1 MIHLKPYQEKAVRSL
16 VEGAT
21 ELLQES
27 KRRQPLLLK
36 APTGS
41 GKTVVMAAFLDQFTR
56 SIETDDTVRQ
66 KRYAFL
72 WIAPMKLHEQSYQR
86 LKGFYAE
93 IRSLRPVKFDDVAS
107 GAMNTNEI
115 LFVNWE
121 SINSED
127 NVLWRMN
134 EQGRTIPDLV
144 QRTKASGVEVIIVI
158 DEYHL
163 FAHNGTRSEAVLKT
177 LDARLEI
184 AVTAT
189 PPPEFITKAA
199 NTGRMVKMTT
209 GEVIKAGMIKKGVRL
224 NPDLDPAAQDG
235 RTLDAVLLRTAL
247 TRRKALRDAY
257 GSLGVNIN
265 PLLLI
270 QLPNDNKS
278 LNDDDR
284 AKKDVVLFELDKL
297 GYSTDNKR
305 LAVWL
310 SDGKDKI
317 NLEGL
322 EEAMSGVEVLLF
334 KQAIAQGWDCPRAAV
349 LLIYRELRQEQFSV
363 QTVGRILR
371 MPEQHHYERDELNY
385 GYVYTNLSQNMI
397 RIVAEDAEYFSENLA
412 KRRAMYADVALD
424 LTADYVNSRLER
436 NRLGAKYYRALEMTA
451 QSYFGFAKDF
461 TDVPSG
467 ADAAESPFERNIRA
481 LQAKMIRTDVK
492 NIEVSVAANLEFELD
507 EAYNKGGVEVDA
519 VHKARFAR
527 TKEELQAAFWRF
539 CAEQCGSYAKA
550 ESIPIMDADVKRLL
564 LRYCNFDDYAAMRI
578 VLETNNSLHFTELLA
593 QSLEQYAKLQQEA
606 ALKRKQ
612 RVEAFTWSVP
622 KERSYNSTVFA
633 AQERI
638 MQHILEPFYEAQ
650 DASRPERDFVR
661 FLEEQSDYVE
671 WWYKNGDS
679 GREHFSVSYADTN
692 GVLRLF
698 FADFIVML
706 KSGCLCVFDTKTRDS
721 DPLAPAKHNAL
732 LDWAT
737 KRTAEGKKTIGS
749 VILPHGNGEIPVWK
763 YSATSITNTSD
774 ISTWKT
780 LIFSG
785 L

>member
-21 ELLQES
+21 ELLHES
-27 KRRQPLLLK
+27 KRRLPLLLK

-41 GKTVVMAAFLDQFTR
+41 GKTVVMAAFLDRFTR

-86 LKGFYAE
+86 LRGFYAE

-107 GAMNTNEI
+107 GAMKANEI

-144 QRTKASGVEVIIVI
+144 RRTKASGVEVIAVI

-163 FAHNGTRSEAVLKT
+163 FAHNGTRSEAVLKA

-189 PPPEFITKAA
+189 PPQEFAARANKVVMRTK
-199 NTGRMVKMTT
+199 
-209 GEVIKAGMIKKGVRL
+209 EVIDAGMIKKGVRL
-224 NPDLDPAAQDG
+224 NPDLDAAQQENK
-235 RTLDAVLLRTAL
+235 TLDAVLLRTAL
-247 TRRKALRDAY
+247 ARRKALQGAY
-257 GSLGVNIN
+257 SALGVNIN

-270 QLPNDNKS
+270 QLPNDSKS

-284 AKKDVVLFELDKL
+284 AKKDLVLYELEKL
-297 GYSTDNKR
+297 GYTTANKR

-317 NLEGL
+317 NLDGL

-349 LLIYRELRQEQFSV
+349 LLIYRELKQEQFSV

-371 MPEQHHYERDELNY
+371 MPQQHHYERDELNY

-397 RIVAEDAEYFSENLA
+397 RIVAEDADYFSENIA
-412 KRRAMYADVALD
+412 KRRAVYADVALE
-424 LTADYVNSRLER
+424 LTADHVNSRLER

-451 QSYFGFAKDF
+451 QAYFGFVKDF
-461 TDVPSG
+461 TDAPAG
-467 ADAAESPFERNIRA
+467 ADRAESPFERNIRA

-661 FLEEQSDYVE
+661 FLEEQSEYIV

-679 GREHFSVSYADTN
+679 GREHFSISYADTN

-721 DPLAPAKHNAL
+721 DPLAPAKHNAC
-732 LDWAT
+732 W
-737 KRTAEGKKTIGS
+737 IGQ
-749 VILPHGNGEIPVWK
+749 
-763 YSATSITNTSD
+763 
-774 ISTWKT
+774 
-780 LIFSG
+780 
-785 L
+785 